1 MMAALHAFHFLR
13 PLWLLGL
20 LVLPLLV
27 WRSVR
32 SDAGVR
38 ELSRLVDPA
47 LLPHLLTG
55 RPASR
60 RASTGLLALGWT
72 LATLAFAG
80 PTWSRQPQPLYA
92 ERAAQV
98 VALSLSP
105 RMLARDVAP
114 SRLDRAKY
122 KAHDLFASNRDGR
135 NALIAYA
142 GEAFVVA
149 PLTSDANSL
158 DALLDALA
166 PDTMPVEGDN
176 AAQAIAQGVK
186 LVAQAK
192 AGSGSLVLITDRV
205 DAAAIAAARQALAQG
220 VHVSV
225 LGVGTPQG
233 GPVPLAEGGF
243 LHDEQGNLELARR
256 DDASLAALAAAGGGR
271 FVPATDDRSD
281 IAALHAQLRGG
292 EVTASD
298 AARSEQWVDRGP
310 WLLLPL
316 LLVVALGFR
325 RGWLLLLPLVLM
337 PLLLPG
343 TAHADGW
350 RDLWLRPDQQAARA
364 LRQGD
369 VAEARKLARDPALR
383 GAAAYRAG
391 DYAAAAQALAPLPG
405 ANAQYNLGNALA
417 KAQRYQEAI
426 AAYDR
431 ALALD
436 PSNADAKANKKAVEE
451 WLRRQQ
457 QKKQNDKNSDSK
469 DHQGKDGQKNGQKDG
484 QDGQPSSPDKP
495 SDQGQPKS
503 GDSGDGQ
510 SGQPGDQPDKGAQD
524 KAGKPG
530 DASAQNG
537 GKPQTAEQ
545 RAAEQARAE
554 AARQALQKQ
563 MDQALAKQGKRA
575 KGDATQPH
583 QLGLPDDDNPTSR
596 LPAEVRQALQRVPD
610 DPGALLRRKFELEY
624 RQRHGGVPAEDDLP

>member
-27 WRSVR
+27 WRGTR
-32 SDAGVR
+32 ADAGVR
-38 ELSRLVDPA
+38 ELSRLVDAA

-60 RASTGLLALGWT
+60 RASTALLALGWT

-98 VALSLSP
+98 VAMSLSP
-105 RMLARDVAP
+105 RMLAKDIAP

-122 KAHDLFASNRDGR
+122 KARDLFASNRAGQ

-149 PLTSDANSL
+149 PLTSDAGSL
-158 DALLDALA
+158 DELLDALA
-166 PDTMPVEGDN
+166 PDTMPTEGDN
-176 AAQAIAQGVK
+176 AAQAIEQGVK

-192 AGSGSLVLITDRV
+192 AGGGSLVLITDRA
-205 DAAAIAAARQALAQG
+205 DAAAQAAARRALAQG
-220 VHVSV
+220 VRVSV
-225 LGVGTPQG
+225 LGVGTAGG

-243 LHDEQGNLELARR
+243 LRDAQGNLELARR
-256 DDASLAALAAAGGGR
+256 DDAALAALAAAGGGR
-271 FVPATDDRSD
+271 YVPASDDHSD
-281 IAALHAQLRGG
+281 IDALHAQLRGG
-292 EVTASD
+292 DATASD
-298 AARSEQWVDRGP
+298 DASSEQWLDRGP

-316 LLVVALGFR
+316 LAVVALGFR
-325 RGWLLLLPLVLM
+325 RGWLLVLPLVLV

-364 LRQGD
+364 LQHGD
-369 VAEARKLARDPALR
+369 VATARKLARDPALR
-383 GAAAYRAG
+383 GAAAYRGG
-391 DYAAAAQALAPLPG
+391 DYATAAQALAPLPG
-405 ANAQYNLGNALA
+405 TDAQYNLGNALA
-417 KAQRYQEAI
+417 KEQRYKEAI

-431 ALALD
+431 ALARD
-436 PSNADAKANKKAVEE
+436 PANADAKANKQAVED

-457 QKKQNDKNSDSK
+457 EKQQDDANNDSK
-469 DHQGKDGQKNGQKDG
+469 DHQGKDGQQNG
-484 QDGQPSSPDKP
+484 QDGQSSSKDKP
-495 SDQGQPKS
+495 SDQGKPKP
-503 GDSGDGQ
+503 GDSGQGQ
-510 SGQPGDQPDKGAQD
+510 SGKPADQPDKNAQD
-524 KAGKPG
+524 QAQKPG
-530 DASAQNG
+530 NDASQDA

-554 AARQALQKQ
+554 AARKALQQQ
-563 MDQALAKQGKRA
+563 MDQALAKQGKPSKA
-575 KGDATQPH
+575 DPDQPH
-583 QLGLPDDDNPTSR
+583 QLGLPDDSDPSSR

-624 RQRHGGVPAEDDLP
+624 RQRHGGAPAEDEQP